1 MKFRVADD
9 ASTIRIGDDVLLVRN
24 LWGEQNGWEA
34 EFFAIYIGALGERT
48 ELGYVRIGYA
58 GPDGFMP
65 VPIAQMEQEFTELNK
80 EWYSIGSSEDYYQQL
95 IALGDSIRETYL
107 IALRDLSFSPEFLPL
122 QVAEPLAIKS
132 FVQGVSERRLR
143 TRLNRLAHGITA
155 LSRYDFSFNFPR
167 DTESAAPPPRLDFLV
182 VPNSI
187 PPTNVHVIIGQNG
200 AGKSRCFDL
209 MSRAFLGLSA
219 KDGGEAGEITRVG
232 QTIDKYVHGS
242 NDYEFAGLVSI
253 SFSPFE
259 DYGPL
264 VPSNKEDTFRYAH
277 VGLIRESAVELEA
290 RRRTEAP
297 SAGHTT
303 LTIKGRS
310 ELARDFLV
318 SLEACRLPSRRKR
331 WLRAID
337 LLEADPLLRDTGV
350 RVIIDDTEDHWQSR
364 VFDWFKRLSSGHS
377 IVLLTITKLVEL
389 VEERT
394 LVLIDEPE
402 SHLHPPLLS
411 SFVRAVSELLAER
424 NGLAII
430 ATHSPVVLQEVPRS
444 CAWMLT
450 RAGQYSRVD
459 RPEKETFGENVGTLT
474 REVFGLELMRTGFH
488 RMIRDAVLE
497 TDSFQKAIDRFGGRL
512 GGEGISLARALTFV
526 PRSDLTDGDS

>member
-1 MKFRVADD
+1 MKFRIADD
-9 ASTIRIGDDVLLVRN
+9 ASTIRIGDDVLLIRAF
-24 LWGEQNGWEA
+24 LTEEDSWDG
-34 EFFAIYIGALGERT
+34 EFFAIYIGADGQRT
-48 ELGYVRIGYA
+48 ELGHVRIGHV
-58 GPDGFMP
+58 GPDGFVP
-65 VPIAQMEQEFTELNK
+65 VPLAKMEQEFTELSK
-80 EWYSIGSSEDYYQQL
+80 DWHSIGTSEDYYQQL

-107 IALRDLSFSPEFLPL
+107 IALRDLSFTPTLMPL
-122 QVAEPLAIKS
+122 RVAAPPARKPLA
-132 FVQGVSERRLR
+132 QGISERRMR
-143 TRLNRLAHGITA
+143 TRLNRLAHGITT
-155 LSRYDFSFNFPR
+155 LSTYDFSFKFPQ
-167 DTESAAPPPRLDFLV
+167 DLESGTPPPRLEFLV
-182 VPNSI
+182 VPNST

-209 MSRAFLGLSA
+209 MSRAFLGLNA
-219 KDGGEAGEITRVG
+219 KSGGVAGEITRVG
-232 QTIDKYVHGS
+232 QTMDRYIHGS

-264 VPSNKEDTFRYAH
+264 IQSGKEDVLRYAH
-277 VGLIRESAVELEA
+277 VGLIRESAAELEES
-290 RRRTEAP
+290 RTRAAP
-297 SAGHTT
+297 GGGDAA

-310 ELARDFLV
+310 ELAQDFIV
-318 SLEACRLPSRRKR
+318 SLEACRLTSRRRR
-331 WLRAID
+331 WLRAIS

-350 RVIIDDTEDHWQSR
+350 RAIIEDDEGDWQSR
-364 VFDWFKRLSSGHS
+364 VREWFRRLSSGHS
-377 IVLLTITKLVEL
+377 IVLLTITRLVEL

-411 SFVRAVSELLAER
+411 AFVRAVSELLTER

-430 ATHSPVVLQEVPRS
+430 ATHSPVVLQEVPRN

-474 REVFGLELMRTGFH
+474 REVFGLELMKTGFH
-488 RMIRDAVLE
+488 RMIRDAVVE
-497 TDSFQKAIDRFGGRL
+497 TSSFQEAIERFGGRL

-526 PRSDLTDGDS
+526 PRSDLGDRDS